1 MSTDPTIRD
10 HQAWLGY
17 LQPDGLVVSPA
28 ALVDAQA
35 ILDRNALPL
44 QERFLEYV
52 EELEVEDGETVS
64 VISDVQTFLREFL
77 QWPDECVFG
86 FAPERPILESLHVP
100 LPELGA
106 DLAPTFAFRDPSP
119 KDAEAPWV
127 LLGLIVPHGTD
138 LDKREQASDSQWSAS
153 QAQRF
158 ERLLRDTKVPIGL
171 LINGNSVRLM
181 YAPHGE
187 NSGSLTF
194 PIQSMTEV
202 AGRPILAAF
211 DLLLGQYRILSAPAE
226 ARLPAL
232 LRRSRDYQSTVSS
245 KLAQQVLDSLY
256 ELLRGFQSANER
268 MQGDLLRDVLANH
281 PDQVYSGL
289 LTVMLRL
296 VFLLYSE
303 DRGLMPGSGLYIRNY
318 SIHGLFERL
327 RSDNERYPDTMDHRF
342 GAWAQLVALF
352 RTVFEGCRHAQFAM
366 PARSGHLFDPMRFPF
381 LEGRTAKGMG
391 LPLIPD
397 GVVFRVLT
405 KLLILDGERLSY
417 RTLDVEEIGSVYQ
430 TIMGFRLELAEGNA
444 IALSGK
450 RKHKSEVPAP
460 TVVNLDALLSVK
472 PADRTKWLKEQ
483 TDHELPDSAT
493 KDVKSAVTL
502 DDLLAGLE
510 RRIARDATPH
520 IVPKGTMILQPT
532 DERRRSG
539 SHYTPRALTQPIVRK
554 TLEPILKRLG
564 EKPFPEQI
572 LALKICDPAMGSAAF
587 LVETCRQLA
596 DELIKAWH
604 LHNKT
609 PAIPPDEDEVL
620 LARRI
625 VAQRCLYGVDINP
638 MAVDLAKLSMWLV
651 TLAKDHPFTFL
662 DHAFRSGDS
671 LVGLTKK
678 QIAAFHWNP
687 QAGMVQYLGQEELG
701 SKIKRVTTARV
712 EILNMAED
720 NIASILLKKQKLSLA
735 DEAADPIRRAGDLI
749 IAAFFGAEKDKERL
763 RLRDEYLDRLTGLQK
778 NPTDLIWYQ
787 QTLRDLRSGEY
798 PITPFHWE
806 IEFPEVFERYN
817 AGFDAIVGNPPFA
830 GRTTLSESSHKCYI
844 AWLQTIHEESHGN
857 SDLVAHFFRCT
868 YDLLRQWG
876 CFGMIATKTI
886 GQGDTRA
893 TGLRWICTHGGTIY
907 AARKRY
913 KWTGS
918 AAVTVSVV
926 YLSKGPLSGP
936 FDLDGHL
943 VSLITAY
950 LFHAGT
956 HENPATLISNKGRSF
971 QGCVVV
977 GMGFTF
983 DDTDTKGIAS
993 SIFKMHDLIDKV
1005 PHNAERIFPFIG
1017 GEELNDE
1024 PEQKHHRYVINFGD
1038 CSEEEVRRRW
1048 PDLLQIVEEKVKP
1061 EREKK
1066 TVAWSKDKAKRA
1078 ERWWQFS
1085 RTAKDLYEAIGGI
1098 PRCAAI
1104 SQISKH
1110 LAFAF
1115 CPTDVVF
1122 SQNCIVFSIST
1133 YKEFIVLQCQ
1143 IHNVWAKLFGSSF
1156 EDRPIYT
1163 TTGCF
1168 ETFPFPP
1175 GFESNPI
1182 LEQAGREYYEFRAAL
1197 MVRNNEGLTKT
1208 YNRFHDPEETS
1219 PDIQRLRELHTA
1231 MDRAVLDAYKWT
1243 DIPTD
1248 CEFILDYEDDE
1259 EDENEGKGRKRKK
1272 PWRYR
1277 WPDPIRDEVLARLL
1291 ALNAQRAE
1299 EERLAGAAAVISP
1312 QRKSAKVKKSKDEHP
1327 DLFL

>member
-1 MSTDPTIRD
+1 MAGEQLSMTTDPTIRD

-52 EELEVEDGETVS
+52 EEVEVEDGETVS
-64 VISDVQTFLREFL
+64 KISDVQAFLRDFL
-77 QWPDECVFG
+77 QWPDACVFG
-86 FAPERPILESLHVP
+86 FDPERPIAESLHIP

-127 LLGLIVPHGTD
+127 LLGLIVPQGTD
-138 LDKREQASDSQWSAS
+138 LDKREQASDAQWSAS

-171 LINGNSVRLM
+171 LINGSSVRLM

-268 MQGDLLRDVLANH
+268 MQGDLLRDVLSNH

-366 PARSGHLFDPMRFPF
+366 PARSGHLFDPARFPF

-397 GVVFRVLT
+397 GVIFRVLT

-460 TVVNLDALLSVK
+460 TVVNLDALLAVK

-483 TDHELPDSAT
+483 TDHELPDSAA

-539 SHYTPRALTQPIVRK
+539 SHYTPRTLTQPIVRK

-604 LHNKT
+604 AHNKT

-671 LVGLTKK
+671 LVGLTKA
-678 QIAAFHWNP
+678 QIAAFHWSP

-701 SKIKRVTTARV
+701 SKIKRVTAARV

-735 DEAADPIRRAGDLI
+735 DEAADPIRRAGDLA
-749 IAAFFGAEKDKERL
+749 IAAFFGAEKDKDRL

-778 NPTDLIWYQ
+778 NPSDLVWYQ
-787 QTLRDLRSGEY
+787 QTLRALRSGEH
-798 PITPFHWE
+798 PVNPFHWE
-806 IEFPEVFERYN
+806 IEFPEVFEREN
-817 AGFDAIVGNPPFA
+817 GGFDGIVGNPPFMGGTWISGKQGA
-830 GRTTLSESSHKCYI
+830 CYLE
-844 AWLQTIHEESHGN
+844 WLKAKWEDSGERA
-857 SDLVAHFFRCT
+857 DLVAYFFRLAFET
-868 YDLLRQWG
+868 TRHDG
-876 CFGMIATKTI
+876 CFGLIATNTI
-886 GQGDTRA
+886 GQGDTRV
-893 TGLRWICTHGGTIY
+893 TGLRWICLNGGNIY
-907 AARKRY
+907 AAKKRY
-913 KWTGS
+913 KWPGQ
-918 AAVTVSVV
+918 AAVIVSIVWITRGEV
-926 YLSKGPLSGP
+926 NVPCE
-936 FDLDGHL
+936 LDGID

-950 LFHAGT
+950 LLTAGN
-956 HENPATLISNKGRSF
+956 HDNPNTLRSTVGRAFKG
-971 QGCVVV
+971 VDIY

-983 DDTDTKGIAS
+983 DDQNTKGIATPLS
-993 SIFKMHDLIDKV
+993 VMYRLISAN
-1005 PHNAERIFPFIG
+1005 PLNAVRIQPYIG
-1017 GEELNDE
+1017 GEEINDD
-1024 PEQKHHRYVINFGD
+1024 PMHNYHRYAINFAD
-1038 CSEEEVRRRW
+1038 MSEAEARKW
-1048 PDLLQIVEEKVKP
+1048 PDLMDIVEKKVKP
-1061 EREKK
+1061 ERLK
-1066 TVAWSKDKAKRA
+1066 TRD
-1078 ERWWQFS
+1078 
-1085 RTAKDLYEAIGGI
+1085 T
-1098 PRCAAI
+1098 
-1104 SQISKH
+1104 
-1110 LAFAF
+1110 
-1115 CPTDVVF
+1115 
-1122 SQNCIVFSIST
+1122 
-1133 YKEFIVLQCQ
+1133 
-1143 IHNVWAKLFGSSF
+1143 
-1156 EDRPIYT
+1156 
-1163 TTGCF
+1163 
-1168 ETFPFPP
+1168 P
-1175 GFESNPI
+1175 G
-1182 LEQAGREYYEFRAAL
+1182 
-1197 MVRNNEGLTKT
+1197 
-1208 YNRFHDPEETS
+1208 RF
-1219 PDIQRLRELHTA
+1219 
-1231 MDRAVLDAYKWT
+1231 Y
-1243 DIPTD
+1243 
-1248 CEFILDYEDDE
+1248 
-1259 EDENEGKGRKRKK
+1259 
-1272 PWRYR
+1272 
-1277 WPDPIRDEVLARLL
+1277 
-1291 ALNAQRAE
+1291 LN
-1299 EERLAGAAAVISP
+1299 G
-1312 QRKSAKVKKSKDEHP
+1312 
-1327 DLFL
+1327 F

>member
-1 MSTDPTIRD
+1 
-10 HQAWLGY
+10 
-17 LQPDGLVVSPA
+17 
-28 ALVDAQA
+28 
-35 ILDRNALPL
+35 
-44 QERFLEYV
+44 
-52 EELEVEDGETVS
+52 
-64 VISDVQTFLREFL
+64 
-77 QWPDECVFG
+77 
-86 FAPERPILESLHVP
+86 
-100 LPELGA
+100 
-106 DLAPTFAFRDPSP
+106 
-119 KDAEAPWV
+119 
-127 LLGLIVPHGTD
+127 
-138 LDKREQASDSQWSAS
+138 
-153 QAQRF
+153 
-158 ERLLRDTKVPIGL
+158 
-171 LINGNSVRLM
+171 M

-281 PDQVYSGL
+281 PDHVYSGL

-352 RTVFEGCRHAQFAM
+352 RTVFEGCRHSQFAM
-366 PARSGHLFDPMRFPF
+366 PARSGHLFDPVRFPF

-397 GVVFRVLT
+397 GVIFRVLT

-460 TVVNLDALLSVK
+460 TVVNLDALLAVK
-472 PADRTKWLKEQ
+472 PADRAKWLKEQ
-483 TDHELPDSAT
+483 TDHELPDTAA
-493 KDVKSAVTL
+493 KDVKSALTL

-520 IVPKGTMILQPT
+520 LVPKGTMILQPT

-539 SHYTPRALTQPIVRK
+539 SHYTPRTLTQPIVRK

-564 EKPFPEQI
+564 EKPAPEQI

-604 LHNKT
+604 AHNKT

-625 VAQRCLYGVDINP
+625 VAQRCLYGLDINP

-671 LVGLTKK
+671 LVGLTKA

-701 SKIKRVTTARV
+701 SKIKRVTAARV

-735 DEAADPIRRAGDLI
+735 DEATDPIRRAGDLA

-778 NPTDLIWYQ
+778 NPADLIWYQ
-787 QTLRDLRSGEY
+787 QTLRALHGGEH
-798 PITPFHWE
+798 PVNPFHWE
-806 IEFPEVFERYN
+806 IEFPEVFERLN
-817 AGFDAIVGNPPFA
+817 GGFDGIVGNPPFA
-830 GRTTLSESSHKCYI
+830 GRSTLSHGSHGSYI
-844 AWLQTIHEESHGN
+844 PWLLTVHVKTHGN
-857 SDLVAHFFRCT
+857 SDLVAHFFRKSFE
-868 YDLLRQWG
+868 LLRSCG
-876 CFGMIATKTI
+876 TFGLIATNTI
-886 GQGDTRA
+886 CQGDTRQS
-893 TGLRWICTHGGTIY
+893 GLSWLCNNGGTIY
-907 AARKRY
+907 SAMRRI
-913 KWTGS
+913 KWPGE
-918 AAVTVSVV
+918 AAVVIASIHIAKNE
-926 YLSKGPLSGP
+926 SKINAE
-936 FDLDGHL
+936 LDGKP
-943 VSLITAY
+943 VSFISAY
-950 LFHAGT
+950 LFPSGGHDT
-956 HENPATLISNKGRSF
+956 PPKLRENVGIGF
-971 QGCVVV
+971 QGSVVV
-977 GMGFTF
+977 GVGFTF
-983 DDTDTKGIAS
+983 DDKDTTGIAS
-993 SIFKMHDLIDKV
+993 PIKMAEDLIQAN
-1005 PHNAERIFPFIG
+1005 PRNRERIFPYLG

-1024 PEQKHHRYVINFGD
+1024 PTQKPSRLIIDFGD
-1038 CSEEEVRRRW
+1038 MTLEQAKRW
-1048 PDLLQIVEEKVKP
+1048 PDLLNLVEAKVKREREEKLA
-1061 EREKK
+1061 ES
-1066 TVAWSKDKAKRA
+1066 WSKDKEKRA
-1078 ERWWQFS
+1078 RIWWQYA
-1085 RTAKDLYEAIGGI
+1085 RTAKELYEAVEPLSRVLGV
-1098 PRCAAI
+1098 C
-1104 SQISKH
+1104 QTSKYFS
-1110 LAFAF
+1110 FAF
-1115 CPTDVVF
+1115 LPRGMIYSNKLVVVARESNATFATFQSRVHTEWAEFMGSTMKDDPVYTSTD
-1122 SQNCIVFSIST
+1122 C
-1133 YKEFIVLQCQ
+1133 L
-1143 IHNVWAKLFGSSF
+1143 
-1156 EDRPIYT
+1156 
-1163 TTGCF
+1163 
-1168 ETFPFPP
+1168 ETFPLAL
-1175 GFESNPI
+1175 GWDKALTIET
-1182 LEQAGREYYEFRAAL
+1182 AGRDYYEFRAAL

-1208 YNRFHDPEETS
+1208 YNRFHDPEENS
-1219 PDIQRLRELHTA
+1219 PDILRLRELHTA
-1231 MDRAVLDAYKWT
+1231 MDRAVLDAYGWT

-1248 CEFILDYEDDE
+1248 CEFILDYEDEDE
-1259 EDENEGKGRKRKK
+1259 EDEGKGRKRKK
-1272 PWRYR
+1272 PWRCR

-1299 EERLAGAAAVISP
+1299 EELLAGVATKQSSTLFQSRNRVRRDQS
-1312 QRKSAKVKKSKDEHP
+1312 DHP
-1327 DLFL
+1327 TLGL